1 MKRIAKTALAL
12 LLVCAALLA
21 AGCGSGN
28 NGDDPPSSSALD
40 FGEDVTYLN
49 DAVYYTFY
57 QAFNYEPEK
66 YNGKKYA
73 VDGMFHMN
81 KFEGGETPMLFRY
94 HRETDPNDGKEYA
107 YYRGFL
113 LKGDAVRTDVEE
125 KAWIR
130 VVGTLETEHHGDH
143 VHVYL
148 NVESFELLD
157 TPGSEY
163 VV

>member
-1 MKRIAKTALAL
+1 MKKTVRIALAL
-12 LLVCAALLA
+12 LLACAALLA
-21 AGCGSGN
+21 GGCGGEN
-28 NGDDPPSSSALD
+28 EGAEPSSSALD
-40 FGEDVTYLN
+40 FGEGVTYIS
-49 DAVYYTFY
+49 DALYYTYY
-57 QAFNYEPEK
+57 QAFSYDPEE
-66 YNGKKYA
+66 YDGKKFA

-81 KFEGGETPMLFRY
+81 KYEGGETPMLFRY
-94 HRETDPNDGKEYA
+94 HLETDPNDGKEYA
-107 YYRGFL
+107 YYRGFM

-130 VVGTLETEHHGDH
+130 VVGTLEIEGHEDH